1 VGESDDREIIKIIVK
16 YTTMNFHIYIYIY
29 IYMYVCIH
37 ITKILK

>member
-16 YTTMNFHIYIYIY
+16 YTTMNFHIYIYMCI
-29 IYMYVCIH
+29 CIH